1 MFLFFRK
8 PVSNENSAWDE
19 TGLDETGF
27 DSVWDETGLD
37 ETGFEWNRF
46 WMKPVL
52 NDAGLETGSV
62 TGYLFG

>member
-37 ETGFEWNRF
+37 ETGFE
-46 WMKPVL
+46 
-52 NDAGLETGSV
+52 
-62 TGYLFG
+62 